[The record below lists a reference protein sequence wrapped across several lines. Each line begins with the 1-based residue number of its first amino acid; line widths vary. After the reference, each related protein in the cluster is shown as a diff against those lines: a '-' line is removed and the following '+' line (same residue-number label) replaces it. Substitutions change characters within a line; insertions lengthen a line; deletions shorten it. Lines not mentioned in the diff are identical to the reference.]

1 MERFMFKNLLTI
13 FVFIFLSDIALAHGP
28 SRQKVSL
35 TIDINAPVDKVWQIV
50 SNFKEFKWNEN
61 VKDSKTSSNKVGS
74 ERVITFKDGGLVKQ
88 KLEKVNS
95 EKKMV
100 SWRVIE
106 TDNKVLP
113 VNSYAAKVFVKADG
127 DNKTSVTYKSGFYR
141 GFMGNDPPQELND
154 ENSKRKVQ
162 EFIGGNLKG
171 LKKIAESN

>member
-1 MERFMFKNLLTI
+1 MFKNLLTI

-113 VNSYAAKVFVKADG
+113 VNSYSAKIFFKSSG
-127 DNKTSVTYKSGFYR
+127 EKTIVNYKSGFYR
-141 GFMGNDPPQELND
+141 GFMGNDPPDELND
-154 ENSKRKVQ
+154 ENSKKKVKN
-162 EFIGGNLKG
+162 FILDNLNG
-171 LKKIAESN
+171 LKEIIEKN